1 MEVDYIKKER
11 QMEKS
16 LEERIFE
23 VRETIKQVISEG
35 HLSPSIVEMILRE
48 LYLETKTL
56 AEVNL
61 RNKILERQQK
71 EQELNKEVTDDG

>member
-1 MEVDYIKKER
+1 
-11 QMEKS
+11 MEKS